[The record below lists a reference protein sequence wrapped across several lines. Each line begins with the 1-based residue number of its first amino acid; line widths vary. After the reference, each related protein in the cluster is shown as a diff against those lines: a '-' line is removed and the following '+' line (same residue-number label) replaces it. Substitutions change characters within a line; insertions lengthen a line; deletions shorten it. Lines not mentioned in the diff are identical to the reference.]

1 MGRRTIGKVRRCG
14 EIDPKADHDP
24 VTLPLQQD
32 SSDLRPIEK
41 QVVGPFEQQRQVGRG
56 RIERLDQGQPGR
68 ERQRLRRRIAR
79 GERDE
84 RASEEVAALCDP
96 LATLTTLSGGLL
108 ERDQP
113 VAFIRGSVGKEVG
126 VGRARGLD
134 DPDSAQSSAPAA
146 RSARLPSGPMR
157 R

>member
-41 QVVGPFEQQRQVGRG
+41 QVVRPFEKQRQAGRG
-56 RIERLDQGQPGR
+56 CVQSFDQRQPCGK
-68 ERQRLRRRIAR
+68 RQRLGRRITTA
-79 GERDE
+79 ERDE
-84 RASEEVAALCDP
+84 RASEEVAAIRDP

-108 ERDQP
+108 ERNQP